1 MLGFSGRFTGQVHR
15 YNVENPYGDIW
26 PGADVGKRSQMAK
39 QKQILIDQE
48 SAAGFATA
56 LAPRAAGGMAEC
68 AVAQDDAGGYRPIAG
83 TVQDTGHSLA
93 ARLTLLTTVPAVLA
107 AGLFAVLAAQGAGA
121 PVAIIGAA
129 VLLALGAAF
138 AIRQARS
145 ILVPVQKITE
155 RCDQLALHFSA
166 EPRGT
171 SRTEMGALVGA
182 FDAMGAAML
191 KSMAVT
197 RESAREEAQTSLHLQ
212 RQYALMQMLR
222 NLASMANNGESLE
235 RSLQNSLREIGS
247 YLDWPLGRLLLMT
260 RVHGHADRSESRS
273 HWYAPDPAR
282 FSRFIGGADDG
293 ALESGSSGLIGRAR
307 QSNLSHWVSDLAR
320 LEDWHQREA
329 AIACGLRTGFII
341 PIAVSAEVM
350 AFIEFFSDHRIEAG
364 DELLELIEA
373 ISVELW
379 RTANRYQSEAALRAT
394 GTRARRL
401 ASIAEAMEGAIA
413 VTGAN
418 GRVEWVNAG
427 MTRLIGHT
435 ATQSIGRD
443 VPTLLFSSD
452 PDSAAECQ
460 RQIEAGAR
468 TRGLVLPAHN
478 ESGEPRWYEMEI
490 QGMPDRGDGA
500 AGCFVLVRDIT
511 QERNTQGALSAALE
525 DARQASQSKSQF
537 LANMSHEIRT
547 PMNGVLGMAE
557 LLLGTELDDRQ
568 RRFIES
574 LYRSGESLLDII
586 NDILDFS
593 KIEAG
598 KLELECIDFDL
609 RTLIEDLIE
618 LLAPRAHQKR
628 IELAYKL
635 SPGLPATVRGDPTR
649 LRQVLINIIGNA
661 IKFTERGEVVLTVEP
676 LAGDTAPASAAA
688 DAPATLVRFVIR
700 DTGIGMRT
708 ESVERLFSV
717 FMQADQSSSRR
728 YGGTGLGLAIC
739 RQLTELMGGGIS
751 ATSHIGEGS
760 VFQVELPLR
769 HGDSTAVAARPVPA
783 ASIAGKRVLIAED
796 NPTNRRIL
804 HEQLRAL
811 EMDCALAENGRQ
823 ALQMLRIAARS
834 ASPFD
839 VAVVDMKMPIMDGMA
854 LSEQV
859 RADAA
864 LAGVRLVMLTSI
876 TGRDEARRAQA
887 IGVDA
892 YLAKP
897 VRQQELIATLSMVL
911 GSAPA
916 ELAPQK
922 ATSRLTG
929 LAGRR
934 ILVVEDN
941 PVNQE
946 VVTAMLAAFG
956 CEASLA
962 EDGLVALGLLE
973 REDFDVVLMDCQMPT
988 MDGFEAMR
996 RLRDP
1001 AYRQHDLTRARRTP
1015 VIALTANALSG
1026 DAERCRVA
1034 GFSDYLA
1041 KPFRQ
1046 QDLGEILLLWAQ
1058 ARDLGVAG
1066 GSASA
1071 LAPARLALLPAP
1083 LPVVDGAAHPA
1094 PAAGAAAVD
1103 AILDERVLKDI
1114 LAMERNGARDLLRR
1128 LVTTY
1133 AQSSAALLDAAEQAF
1148 ARQDPAAVAQ
1158 ALHTLKSSSANLG
1171 AVHFSR
1177 ACGQIEALARQSNLA
1192 PAEPIWRDVRAGY
1205 GDVVAALHALRPGT
1219 GGAVAGGANDGSRA
1233 AAVER

>member
-1 MLGFSGRFTGQVHR
+1 MDMTTAGATDVVPTGQ
-15 YNVENPYGDIW
+15 
-26 PGADVGKRSQMAK
+26 
-39 QKQILIDQE
+39 
-48 SAAGFATA
+48 AAGAGAEPTA
-56 LAPRAAGGMAEC
+56 DAPDALPPLAE
-68 AVAQDDAGGYRPIAG
+68 AVRDRGP
-83 TVQDTGHSLA
+83 SLA
-93 ARLTLLTTVPAVLA
+93 ARLALLAIVPAAVTAIALFWLA
-107 AGLFAVLAAQGAGA
+107 SRSAGA
-121 PVAIIGAA
+121 PAALAVA
-129 VLLALGAAF
+129 LALLGAGGAC

-145 ILVPVQKITE
+145 ITAPLRGITA
-155 RCDQLALHFSA
+155 RCDQLAAQLSA
-166 EPRGT
+166 EPRGAA
-171 SRTEMGALVGA
+171 RTELGALAGA
-182 FDAMGAAML
+182 FDAMNAAMRKRMETL
-191 KSMAVT
+191 
-197 RESAREEAQTSLHLQ
+197 REAAREEAQTSLHLQ
-212 RQYALMQMLR
+212 RQYALMHMLR
-222 NLASMANNGESLE
+222 NLASMANNGESMERALE
-235 RSLQNSLREIGS
+235 SSLREVGA
-247 YLDWPLGRLLLMT
+247 YLDWPLGRLLFVT
-260 RVHGHADRSESRS
+260 RIHGQAERGQPAAVARSESRS
-273 HWYAPDPAR
+273 HWYAPDAAR
-282 FSRFIGGADDG
+282 FSAFIAAADDG
-293 ALESGSSGLIGRAR
+293 ADASDGAAAGLVGRAR
-307 QSNLSHWVSDLAR
+307 QSNLSHWISDLAR
-320 LEDWHQREA
+320 LDDWRLGKA
-329 AIACGLRTGFII
+329 AAACGLRTGFVI
-341 PIAVSAEVM
+341 PVAVSADIT
-350 AFIEFFSDHRIEAG
+350 AFVEFFSDHRIEAN
-364 DELLELIEA
+364 DEMLELIEA

-413 VTGAN
+413 VTGAA

-443 VPTLLFSSD
+443 VPSLLFADD
-452 PDSAAECQ
+452 PESAAECR
-460 RQIEAGAR
+460 RQIEGGSR
-468 TRGLVLPAHN
+468 TRGLVLPART
-478 ESGEPRWYEMEI
+478 EAGEARWYELEI
-490 QGMPDRGDGA
+490 QAMPDRGDGA

-511 QERNTQGALSAALE
+511 QERNTQLALSAALE

-635 SPGLPATVRGDPTR
+635 APGLPATVRGDPTR

-676 LAGDTAPASAAA
+676 LAGDTPAAEGAAA
-688 DAPATLVRFVIR
+688 APATLVRFVIR
-700 DTGIGMRT
+700 DTGIGMRQ
-708 ESVERLFSV
+708 EAVERLFSV

-739 RQLTELMGGGIS
+739 RQLTELMGGSITAS
-751 ATSHIGEGS
+751 SHIGEGS

-769 HGDSTAVAARPVPA
+769 HGDSSAVAVRPIPA
-783 ASIAGKRVLIAED
+783 ESIAGKRVLVAED

-811 EMDCALAENGRQ
+811 DMDCALSENGRQ

-859 RADAA
+859 RADPA
-864 LAGVRLVMLTSI
+864 LAGLRIVMLTSI

-892 YLAKP
+892 YLSKP

-911 GSAPA
+911 GSAPE
-916 ELAPQK
+916 ELTPHQAS
-922 ATSRLTG
+922 SRLTG

-956 CEASLA
+956 CESRLA

-1001 AYRQHDLTRARRTP
+1001 AYRQHDLARARRTP

-1026 DAERCRVA
+1026 DAERCRLA

-1058 ARDLGVAG
+1058 ARDQGLA
-1066 GSASA
+1066 AA
-1071 LAPARLALLPAP
+1071 LPPPPAP
-1083 LPVVDGAAHPA
+1083 PA
-1094 PAAGAAAVD
+1094 PAHLPLAPEVPAAVAPGID
-1103 AILDERVLKDI
+1103 LAPEPILDERVLKDI

-1133 AQSSAALLDAAEQAF
+1133 AQSSATLIEAAEQAF
-1148 ARQDPAAVAQ
+1148 ERQDAAAVAQ

-1171 AVHFSR
+1171 AVRFSR
-1177 ACGQIEALARQSNLA
+1177 ACGQIEALARQDTLA
-1192 PAEPIWRDVRAGY
+1192 PAVPLWHAVRAVY
-1205 GDVVAALHALRPGT
+1205 GDVVAALLALRPAT
-1219 GGAVAGGANDGSRA
+1219 GGDGAGGSQRA
-1233 AAVER
+1233 TAER

>member
-1 MLGFSGRFTGQVHR
+1 MANHDLHLDEKESPAASG
-15 YNVENPYGDIW
+15 
-26 PGADVGKRSQMAK
+26 
-39 QKQILIDQE
+39 
-48 SAAGFATA
+48 AALVR
-56 LAPRAAGGMAEC
+56 LA
-68 AVAQDDAGGYRPIAG
+68 DAGGQADGSGPVAAEDFPPLAA
-83 TVQDTGHSLA
+83 TTGDSGLSLA
-93 ARLTLLTTVPAVLA
+93 ARLTLLALVPALLSAWIFYGLGTSGAGAPAALLAALGVLA
-107 AGLFAVLAAQGAGA
+107 AGG
-121 PVAIIGAA
+121 
-129 VLLALGAAF
+129 AF
-138 AIRQARS
+138 AFRQARA
-145 ILVPVQKITE
+145 LLAPLGRITA
-155 RCDQLALHFSA
+155 RCDQLALRFSA
-166 EPRGT
+166 EPRDKA
-171 SRTEMGALVGA
+171 RTEMAALAGA
-182 FDAMGAAML
+182 FDSMSTAML
-191 KSMAVT
+191 RSMAAA
-197 RESAREEAQTSLHLQ
+197 RASAREEAQTSLHLQ

-235 RSLQNSLREIGS
+235 RALQNSLREIGA
-247 YLDWPLGRLLLMT
+247 YLDWPLGRLLIVG
-260 RVHGHADRSESRS
+260 RVHGAADRSVPGPATRSESRS

-282 FSRFIGGADDG
+282 FSGFIDAADDS
-293 ALESGSSGLIGRAR
+293 AQEPGSTGLIGRAR
-307 QSNLSHWVSDLAR
+307 QSNLSHWISDLAR
-320 LEDWHQREA
+320 LEDWHHREA
-329 AIACGLRTGFII
+329 AIACGLRTGFVV
-341 PIAVSAEVM
+341 PVAVSPDAM
-350 AFIEFFSDHRIEAG
+350 AFVEFFSDHRIEAG
-364 DELLELIEA
+364 DEMLELIEA

-401 ASIAEAMEGAIA
+401 ASIAEAMDGAIA
-413 VTGAN
+413 VTGVG
-418 GRVEWVNAG
+418 GRVEWINAG
-427 MTRLIGHT
+427 MTRLVGHT

-443 VPTLLFSSD
+443 VPSLLFAND

-460 RQIEAGAR
+460 RLIEAGGR
-468 TRGLVLPAHN
+468 TRGLVLPASD
-478 ESGEPRWYEMEI
+478 ESGEPRWYEIEI
-490 QGMPDRGDGA
+490 QAMPDRGDGA
-500 AGCFVLVRDIT
+500 AGCFVLARDIT
-511 QERNTQGALSAALE
+511 QERNTQHALSAALE
-525 DARQASQSKSQF
+525 AARQASQSKSQF

-557 LLLGTELDDRQ
+557 LLLGTELDERQ

-635 SPGLPATVRGDPTR
+635 APGLPVTVRSDPTR

-676 LAGDTAPASAAA
+676 LAGDTAPADGVAAG
-688 DAPATLVRFVIR
+688 PATLVRFVIR
-700 DTGIGMRT
+700 DTGIGMRP
-708 ESVERLFSV
+708 EAVERLFSV

-739 RQLTELMGGGIS
+739 RQLTELMGGRIS

-769 HGDSTAVAARPVPA
+769 HGDSTAVAVRPVPA
-783 ASIAGKRVLIAED
+783 PSIAGKRVLIAED

-804 HEQLRAL
+804 HEQLRSL
-811 EMDCALAENGRQ
+811 DMDCALAENGRQ

-839 VAVVDMKMPIMDGMA
+839 VAVVDMKMPILDGMA
-854 LSEQV
+854 LCEQV
-859 RADAA
+859 RGDAA

-897 VRQQELIATLSMVL
+897 IRQQELIATLALVL

-916 ELAPQK
+916 EFAPHQ

-956 CEASLA
+956 CEARLA

-1001 AYRQHDLTRARRTP
+1001 AYRQHDLSRARRTP

-1026 DAERCRVA
+1026 DAERCRAA

-1046 QDLGEILLLWAQ
+1046 QDLGEILVRWAQ

-1066 GSASA
+1066 ASPA
-1071 LAPARLALLPAP
+1071 PLAPAHLPLQAP
-1083 LPVVDGAAHPA
+1083 PAAPEPA
-1094 PAAGAAAVD
+1094 AAGAPEP
-1103 AILDERVLKDI
+1103 ILDERVLKDI

-1133 AQSSAALLDAAEQAF
+1133 AQSSAGLIEAAERGF
-1148 ARQDPAAVAQ
+1148 ERQDAAAVAQ

-1171 AVHFSR
+1171 AVRFSR
-1177 ACGQIEALARQSNLA
+1177 ACAQIETLARQSTLA
-1192 PAEPIWRDVRAGY
+1192 PAEPLWHEVRAAY
-1205 GDVVAALHALRPGT
+1205 GDVVAALLALRPGT
-1219 GGAVAGGANDGSRA
+1219 GGDGGTAGAGPRA
-1233 AAVER
+1233 AAVEQ

>member
-1 MLGFSGRFTGQVHR
+1 
-15 YNVENPYGDIW
+15 
-26 PGADVGKRSQMAK
+26 MAK
-39 QKQILIDQE
+39 QEQHPMNKE
-48 SAAGFATA
+48 SAAGSGKTH
-56 LAPRAAGGMAEC
+56 APQAAGGDAEPV
-68 AVAQDDAGGYRPIAG
+68 VAEIAPQDYPPIAA
-83 TVQDTGHSLA
+83 TVHESGLSLA
-93 ARLTLLTTVPAVLA
+93 ARLTLIATVPAALTAGIFSWLA
-107 AGLFAVLAAQGAGA
+107 ISGAGTPTA
-121 PVAIIGAA
+121 LVAAA
-129 VLLALGAAF
+129 VLLAAGSAL
-138 AIRQARS
+138 AIQQARS
-145 ILVPVQKITE
+145 LLNPLRQITT
-155 RCDQLALHFSA
+155 RCDQLAARYSA
-166 EPRGT
+166 EPRT
-171 SRTEMGALVGA
+171 TARSEMGALVGA
-182 FDAMGAAML
+182 FDSLSAAML
-191 KSMAVT
+191 QSTSKA
-197 RESAREEAQTSLHLQ
+197 RESAREEAQTGLHLQ

-222 NLASMANNGESLE
+222 NLASMANNGESME
-235 RSLQNSLREIGS
+235 RALQSSLREVGS
-247 YLDWPLGRLLLMT
+247 YLDWPLGRLLLVT
-260 RVHGHADRSESRS
+260 RLHGQADRSEPGSAARSESRS

-282 FSRFIGGADDG
+282 FSRFIDAADDG
-293 ALESGSSGLIGRAR
+293 VLDAGGTGLIGRAR
-307 QSNLSHWVSDLAR
+307 QSNLTHWISDLAR
-320 LEDWHQREA
+320 LEDWCHRDA
-329 AIACGLRTGFII
+329 AIACGLRTGFVI
-341 PIAVSAEVM
+341 PVAVSTDIM
-350 AFIEFFSDHRIEAG
+350 AFVEFFSDHRIEAG

-379 RTANRYQSEAALRAT
+379 RTANRYQSEAVLRAT

-401 ASIAEAMEGAIA
+401 ASIAEAMDGAIA
-413 VTGAN
+413 VTGLN
-418 GRVEWVNAG
+418 GRIEWINAG

-443 VPTLLFSSD
+443 VPTLLFGNDSE
-452 PDSAAECQ
+452 SAAECRRELQ
-460 RQIEAGAR
+460 AGSR
-468 TRGLVLPAHN
+468 TRGLVLPARS
-478 ESGEPRWYEMEI
+478 EAGEARWYEMEI
-490 QGMPDRGDGA
+490 QAMPDRGDGA
-500 AGCFVLVRDIT
+500 GGCFVLVRDIT
-511 QERNTQGALSAALE
+511 QERNTQLALSAALE

-574 LYRSGESLLDII
+574 LYRSGEALLDII

-609 RTLIEDLIE
+609 RSLIEDLIE

-635 SPGLPATVRGDPTR
+635 SPGLPVTVRGDPTR

-661 IKFTERGEVVLTVEP
+661 IKFTERGEVVLTIEP
-676 LAGDTAPASAAA
+676 LAGDPYPAGAAQQ
-688 DAPATLVRFVIR
+688 PATLVRFMIR
-700 DTGIGMRT
+700 DTGIGMRP
-708 ESVERLFSV
+708 EAVERLFSV

-739 RQLTELMGGGIS
+739 RQLTELMGGNIT
-751 ATSHIGEGS
+751 ANSHIGEGS
-760 VFQVELPLR
+760 VFQVELPLP
-769 HGDSTAVAARPVPA
+769 HGDSAAVAVRPVPA
-783 ASIAGKRVLIAED
+783 ESIAGKRVLIAED

-811 EMDCALAENGRQ
+811 DMDCALSENGRQ

-859 RADAA
+859 RADPA
-864 LAGVRLVMLTSI
+864 LAGLRIVMLTSI

-892 YLAKP
+892 YLSKP
-897 VRQQELIATLSMVL
+897 VRQQELVATLSMVL

-916 ELAPQK
+916 ALVPHQAS
-922 ATSRLTG
+922 SRLTG

-956 CEASLA
+956 CESRLA

-1026 DAERCRVA
+1026 DADRCRLG

-1058 ARDLGVAG
+1058 ARDAGSAG
-1066 GSASA
+1066 GPPQP
-1071 LAPARLALLPAP
+1071 LAPARLPLLSTPVPAAAP
-1083 LPVVDGAAHPA
+1083 AVDEAAPA
-1094 PAAGAAAVD
+1094 PAGPALPEP
-1103 AILDERVLKDI
+1103 ILDERVLKDI

-1133 AQSSAALLDAAEQAF
+1133 AQSSAILIEAAEQGF
-1148 ARQDPAAVAQ
+1148 LRQDAVVVAQ

-1171 AVHFSR
+1171 AVRFSR
-1177 ACGQIEALARQSNLA
+1177 ACGQIEALARQSTLP
-1192 PAEPIWRDVRAGY
+1192 PAEPLWHAVRASY
-1205 GDVVAALHALRPGT
+1205 GDVVAALLALRPGSAGAVP
-1219 GGAVAGGANDGSRA
+1219 GGAGAGPRA
-1233 AAVER
+1233 TAVEQ